1 MDVRYILRNAYD
13 GNFERAIQQL
23 VEIAEQQQKEIE
35 SLKKDIKIIKGDS
48 NE

>member
-23 VEIAEQQQKEIE
+23 VEIVEQQQKEIDKLNKE
-35 SLKKDIKIIKGDS
+35 IK
-48 NE
+48 NEKTNNS